1 VVCVSTAQ
9 SAQPKKRRRLV
20 QVAQNIKDSYT
31 ISRRSYPWI
40 GWALLGIVVALL
52 VLAGVLAA
60 VTSQALW
67 YWLLMALVFALMVD
81 MIVLSLAT
89 RRASYMQIEGHP
101 GAVKAVLDQAGRGW
115 FVESNPVAF
124 SPKGQDLVWRMV
136 GRPGVVLVAEGSPGR
151 TQHLIEDEKKVLHRI
166 LSTVPVHVI
175 SVGTAEGQV
184 RLIHLER
191 ALRRLPTR
199 PTKLTNTEID
209 RVAKRLSSL
218 SAKGLPIPKYMDPNN
233 IRPDRRA
240 IRGR

>member
-1 VVCVSTAQ
+1 MSTAQ
-9 SAQPKKRRRLV
+9 SAQPKKKRRLA
-20 QVAQNIKDSYT
+20 QVAQNVKDSYT

-40 GWALLGIVVALL
+40 GWALLGILVALVAL
-52 VLAGVLAA
+52 AVVLSA

-67 YWLLMALVFALMVD
+67 YWLLMGVLLALIADMV
-81 MIVLSLAT
+81 VLSLAT

-115 FVESNPVAF
+115 YVESDPVAF
-124 SPKGQDLVWRMV
+124 SPKGQDFVWRLV
-136 GRPGVVLVAEGSPGR
+136 GRPGIVLVAEGAPGR
-151 TQHLIEDEKKVLHRI
+151 TQRLVEDEKKVLRRI

-175 SVGTAEGQV
+175 SVGTAEGQT

-191 ALRRLPTR
+191 ELRRLPTK

-218 SAKGLPIPKYMDPNN
+218 SSKGLPIPKYMDPNN

-240 IRGR
+240 IRGH

>member
-1 VVCVSTAQ
+1 MSTAP
-9 SAQPKKRRRLV
+9 SAKPKKKRRLAQVV
-20 QVAQNIKDSYT
+20 QNVKDSYT

-40 GWALLGIVVALL
+40 GWALLGIAVALL

-67 YWLLMALVFALMVD
+67 YWLLMAVIIALMVD
-81 MIVLSLAT
+81 MVVLSLAT
-89 RRASYMQIEGHP
+89 RRASYMQIEGRP
-101 GAVKAVLDQAGRGW
+101 GAVKAVLDQSGRGW
-115 FVESNPVAF
+115 YVESDPVAF
-124 SPKGQDLVWRMV
+124 SPRGQDFVWRLV
-136 GRPGVVLVAEGSPGR
+136 GRPGVVLVAEGSPHR
-151 TQHLIEDEKKVLHRI
+151 TQRMIEDEQKVLRRI

-175 SVGTAEGQV
+175 SVGTEEGQT

-191 ALRRLPTR
+191 TLRRLPTK

-218 SAKGLPIPKYMDPNN
+218 SSKGMPIPKHMDPNN

-240 IRGR
+240 MRGR

>member
-1 VVCVSTAQ
+1 MVRVSTAQ
-9 SAQPKKRRRLV
+9 SAQPKKRRRLA

-191 ALRRLPTR
+191 ALRRLPTK